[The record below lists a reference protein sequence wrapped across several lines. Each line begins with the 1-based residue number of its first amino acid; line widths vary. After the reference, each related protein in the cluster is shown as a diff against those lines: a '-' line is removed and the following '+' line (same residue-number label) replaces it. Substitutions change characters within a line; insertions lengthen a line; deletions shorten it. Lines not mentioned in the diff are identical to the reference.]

1 MMRRMEWSGVVV
13 VLAGLVV
20 AAGAGCGTLPPDCP
34 HMFQCDSADGGGGQ
48 GGSTPEGCVP
58 NKSND
63 AVADMCGVFV
73 AASGDDI
80 AAGTKAA
87 PVKTI
92 QHAIALAQQDGTA
105 RRVYACAEAFEG
117 TIEVPGGVE
126 LFGGLDCSKGW
137 GWIGDNEKTTLS
149 APEGEIPL
157 VMRGG
162 DGAVRV
168 EDVHV
173 TARAIDTSNE
183 AARGLS
189 SIAALAEGVAVELA
203 RCTLE
208 AGDAADGVDGEP
220 HTETALGGEQGNP
233 GQEACSGESTP
244 GGLVKRNDCGTPD
257 DPSDDSRGGLGGNGT
272 LDVGGGGDTGKPAG
286 AANGGVGEDT
296 DVCTAGGAGAEG
308 TGGEPGPSATGLG
321 ALSSSGYTGV
331 SGRPGTPGTTAQG
344 GGGGGGA
351 KGGTAANQ
359 CSAESPGG
367 ASGGS
372 GGPGGCGGK
381 GGRPGGAGGASI
393 ALISL
398 EATLTFN
405 DVSLKTGRGGRGGNG
420 GPGQEGGSGGLGGIG
435 GTVPDGTANL
445 KAGCAGGPGG
455 NGGNG
460 GIGGGGIGG
469 HSLGI
474 AFRGTPPPASGLTIL
489 TITTGEPGPGG
500 NGDGD
505 SAAAGIKADTQEF
518 AQ

>member
-1 MMRRMEWSGVVV
+1 MRRMDWSGVVV
-13 VLAGLVV
+13 VLAGLAV
-20 AAGAGCGTLPPDCP
+20 AAGAGCSTLPPDCP
-34 HMFQCDSADGGGGQ
+34 HRFRCGPVDGSGGGG
-48 GGSTPEGCVP
+48 GTPEGCVP
-58 NKSND
+58 STSGRPVDD
-63 AVADMCGVFV
+63 ACGVFV
-73 AASGDDI
+73 TASGDDA
-80 AAGTKAA
+80 AAGTKGA

-92 QHAIALAQQDGTA
+92 QQALALAQQEGAT
-105 RRVYACAEAFEG
+105 RRVYACAEELEG
-117 TIEVPGGVE
+117 QVELPGGLAV
-126 LFGGLDCSKGW
+126 FGGLACANGW
-137 GWIGDNEKTTLS
+137 TWIGDNEKTTLT

-162 DGAVRV
+162 DGAIRI

-173 TARAIDTSNE
+173 TARAIDLSHE

-189 SIAALAEGVAVELA
+189 SVAALVEGVAVEMA

-208 AGDAADGVDGEP
+208 AGDAGDGTDGEAY
-220 HTETALGGEQGNP
+220 TDAALAGEQGNP
-233 GQEACSGESTP
+233 GKEACSGEIVVP
-244 GGLVKRNDCGTPD
+244 GGVKRNACGTPD
-257 DPSDDSRGGLGGNGT
+257 DPSDDSTGGTGGIGQLDSGADGSAGTPAGDENRGLGEN
-272 LDVGGGGDTGKPAG
+272 VNACSPG
-286 AANGGVGEDT
+286 A
-296 DVCTAGGAGAEG
+296 AGAEG
-308 TGGEPGPSATGLG
+308 ATGEPGPSATGLG
-321 ALSSSGYTGV
+321 ALSSSGYTGL

-351 KGGTAANQ
+351 KGGSTANQ
-359 CSAESPGG
+359 CPLDSAGG

-381 GGRPGGAGGASI
+381 GGKPGGPGGASI

-398 EATLTFN
+398 DAELTFD
-405 DVSLKTGRGGRGGNG
+405 DVFLKTGRGGRGGNG
-420 GPGQEGGSGGLGGIG
+420 GPGQEGGIGGLGGSG
-435 GTVPDGTANL
+435 GIVPDGIQNL

-455 NGGNG
+455 KGGNG

-474 AFRGTPPPASGLTIL
+474 AFRGSPPPTDGL

>member
-1 MMRRMEWSGVVV
+1 MQHMRLNGVVV
-13 VLAGLVV
+13 VLAGLAV
-20 AAGAGCGTLPPDCP
+20 AVGVGCGTLAPDCP
-34 HMFQCDSADGGGGQ
+34 HRFRCAPADGGGG
-48 GGSTPEGCVP
+48 GGGEGGGTPERCVP
-58 NKSND
+58 SKSGT
-63 AVADMCGVFV
+63 AVDDDCGVFV
-73 AASGDDI
+73 ASSGDD
-80 AAGTKAA
+80 AAVGTKAA

-92 QHAIALAQQDGTA
+92 QQAVALAQQEGAA

-117 TIEVPGGVE
+117 ALELPGGVA
-126 LFGGLDCSKGW
+126 LFGGLDCSNGW
-137 GWIGDNEKTTLS
+137 GWIGETTKTTLS

-162 DGAVRV
+162 DGALRI

-173 TARAIDTSNE
+173 TARAIDPSHE
-183 AARGLS
+183 AAQGLS
-189 SIAALAEGVAVELA
+189 SIAALAESVAVELA

-208 AGDAADGVDGEP
+208 AGDAADGTDGEAYA
-220 HTETALGGEQGNP
+220 EAALAGEQGNP
-233 GQEACSGESTP
+233 GKEACSGEIVVP
-244 GGLVKRNDCGTPD
+244 GGVKRNTCGTPD
-257 DPSDDSRGGLGGNGT
+257 DPSDDSTGGTGGIGQLDSGADGSAGT
-272 LDVGGGGDTGKPAG
+272 PAG
-286 AANGGVGEDT
+286 SENRGAGEDAN
-296 DVCTAGGAGAEG
+296 VCTPGAAGAEG
-308 TGGEPGPSATGLG
+308 ATGEPGPSATGLG
-321 ALSSSGYTGV
+321 ALSSSGYTGL

-351 KGGTAANQ
+351 KGGSAANQ
-359 CSAESPGG
+359 CTLDSAGG

-381 GGRPGGAGGASI
+381 GGNPGGAGGASI
-393 ALISL
+393 ALVSL
-398 EATLTFN
+398 DATLTFD

-420 GPGQEGGSGGLGGIG
+420 GPGQEGGSGGLGGLG
-435 GTVPDGTANL
+435 GTLPTGVEDL

-455 NGGNG
+455 KGGNG

-474 AFRGTPPPASGLTIL
+474 AFRGTPPPASGLTIA
-489 TITTGEPGPGG
+489 TGEPGNGG

>member
-1 MMRRMEWSGVVV
+1 MRRMKWSGVVV
-13 VLAGLVV
+13 VLAGLAV
-20 AAGAGCGTLPPDCP
+20 ATGAGCWTAPEGCWYD
-34 HMFQCDSADGGGGQ
+34 MRCDFAEAGGGG

-58 NKSND
+58 STSGRPVDD
-63 AVADMCGVFV
+63 ACGVFV
-73 AASGDDI
+73 AASGDD
-80 AAGTKAA
+80 AALGTKAA

-92 QHAIALAQQDGTA
+92 QAAVARAQQEGAT

-117 TIEVPGGVE
+117 AMEVPGGVAI
-126 LFGGLDCSKGW
+126 FGGLDCTNGW
-137 GWIGDNEKTTLS
+137 GWIGETDKTILT

-173 TARAIDTSNE
+173 TARAIDPSHD

-189 SIAALAEGVAVELA
+189 SVAALAEGVAVELA
-203 RCTLE
+203 RCTIE
-208 AGDAADGVDGEP
+208 AGDAADGTDGEAYA
-220 HTETALGGEQGNP
+220 EAALGGEQGNP
-233 GQEACSGESTP
+233 GKEACSGEATL
-244 GGLVKRNDCGTPD
+244 GGLVKRNTCGTPD
-257 DPSDDSRGGLGGNGT
+257 DPSDDSTGGTGGIGQ
-272 LDVGGGGDTGKPAG
+272 LDSGGGGDNGTPAG
-286 AANGGVGEDT
+286 AENRGLGEN
-296 DVCTAGGAGAEG
+296 VNACSPGTAGTEGAA
-308 TGGEPGPSATGLG
+308 GEPGPSATGLG
-321 ALSSSGYTGV
+321 SLSSSGYAGI
-331 SGRPGTPGTTAQG
+331 SGKPGTPGTTAQG

-359 CSAESPGG
+359 CASDSAGG

-381 GGRPGGAGGASI
+381 GGKPGGPGGASI
-393 ALISL
+393 ALISVD
-398 EATLTFN
+398 ASLTFD

-420 GPGQEGGSGGLGGIG
+420 GPGQEGGSGGLGGLG
-435 GTVPDGTANL
+435 GTLPTGVEDL

-455 NGGNG
+455 KGGNG

-474 AFRGTPPPASGLTIL
+474 AFRGTPPPATGL